1 MSSLAFVSVVNPDRT
16 VKAPPGVAI
25 GAHVLVVPMPSLAE
39 LFHDAARRARF
50 ATTRRTIHEVMQA
63 GTDAP
68 ALSDEAI
75 VSLVHRGTRRQL
87 PGREDHKGAAISL
100 GGSG

>member
-1 MSSLAFVSVVNPDRT
+1 MTSPTFVSVVDPDRT

-25 GAHVLVVPMPSLAE
+25 GAQVLVVPMPSMAE

-50 ATTRRTIHEVMQA
+50 ATTRRAIREAMQA

-68 ALSDEAI
+68 TLSDEAI
-75 VSLVHRGTRRQL
+75 VDLVHRARQSS
-87 PGREDHKGAAISL
+87 RAD
-100 GGSG
+100 